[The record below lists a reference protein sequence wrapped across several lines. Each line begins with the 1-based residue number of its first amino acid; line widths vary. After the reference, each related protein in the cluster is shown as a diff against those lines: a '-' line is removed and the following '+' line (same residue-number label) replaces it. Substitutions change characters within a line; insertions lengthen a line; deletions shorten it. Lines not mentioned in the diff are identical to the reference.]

1 MNRNQRRSFP
11 NGSSTARANASL
23 NIGGAASASGVSAK
37 MIRHYESIGLIPRPP
52 RSDGNYRVYS
62 DVDIQTLRFV
72 RRARDL
78 GFSMNQIS
86 TLLSLWRNRSRSSA
100 AVRKLAI
107 EHISELQRK
116 IAELQ
121 SMVRTLEQLSDHCR
135 GDARPE
141 CPILEDFADPT
152 ITSCGRS
159 TLKEVRP

>member
-1 MNRNQRRSFP
+1 MNRKRARSLAADEIV
-11 NGSSTARANASL
+11 GANASL

-52 RSDGNYRVYS
+52 RSYGNYRVYS
-62 DVDIQTLRFV
+62 DVDVQSLRFI

-100 AVRKLAI
+100 TVRRLAV

-121 SMVRTLEQLSDHCR
+121 SMARTLEQLSEHCR

-141 CPILEDFADPT
+141 CPILEDFADSS
-152 ITSCGRS
+152 ISNCHRS
-159 TLKEVRP
+159 TLKEVRR

>member
-1 MNRNQRRSFP
+1 MNRRHPRSFAAA
-11 NGSSTARANASL
+11 GTNASL
-23 NIGGAASASGVSAK
+23 NIGGAATASGVSAK
-37 MIRHYESIGLIPRPP
+37 MIRHYESIGLIPSPP

-62 DVDIQTLRFV
+62 DVEVQTLRFI

-100 AVRKLAI
+100 AVRKLAL

-121 SMVRTLEQLSDHCR
+121 SMVRTLQQLSDHCR

-141 CPILEDFADPT
+141 CPILEDFADST
-152 ITSCGRS
+152 ISNHRGS
-159 TLKEVRP
+159 TPKEVRR